1 MVENVTPIDGYF
13 VVSED
18 PKSIVINRDESQNII
33 TFYYFL
39 MPHYKVTYVVN
50 PAPGYGMPEGFEVP
64 EDKTEYAP

>member
-1 MVENVTPIDGYF
+1 MVENPKTIDGYF

-33 TFYYFL
+33 TFYYS

-50 PAPGYGMPEGFEVP
+50 EDKEWKAPEGFEVP
-64 EDKTEYAP
+64 TDLHLYVP